1 MRPLKSLISLDEA
14 KKIVNENIREIDRKE
29 KVSIEDSLGRVLA
42 SDIMAEFDVPGFD
55 RAAMDGYAVRA
66 EDTFG
71 ASQFKPR
78 ILKMID
84 IVNAGET
91 STKMVH
97 HGECIQIATGAK
109 LPEGSNAVVIVEDT
123 EKENGRI
130 EVFRPVYPKANVSE
144 KGEDIRKGDTVLK
157 RGEVLNPSRIGILSA
172 LGVSEIYVYEK
183 PKIGVIPTGR
193 EILSLNEKLEEGK
206 VYDINSYTLMSIIR
220 ENGGIAVKYDIVEDT
235 YENIKSAVE
244 NAMNNDMIV
253 ISGGSSVGER
263 DVLFDVIK
271 TLGKVLFHG
280 VQIKP
285 GKPTLFGLI
294 DDKPV
299 FGMPGYPT
307 SCLVN
312 AYTFLLPAVR
322 KISRL
327 PEEEEKIIRAKAS
340 RRIVSTL
347 GRRQFLTV
355 KIEKGRA
362 IPVFKESGT
371 ITSMANAEGYIEIP
385 ENVDLIEKNEDVE
398 VKLF

>member
-14 KKIVNENIREIDRKE
+14 KKIINENIKQIDRKE
-29 KVSIEDSLGRVLA
+29 RISIENSHGRILA
-42 SDIMAEFDVPGFD
+42 SDIIAEFDVPGFD
-55 RAAMDGYAVRA
+55 RAAMDGYAVIA

-84 IVNAGET
+84 VINAGET
-91 STKMVH
+91 SKKTVN

-109 LPEGSNAVVIVEDT
+109 LPGGSNAVVMVEDT
-123 EKENGRI
+123 ERENEMI
-130 EVFRPVYPKANVSE
+130 KIFRPVYPGANISGR
-144 KGEDIRKGDTVLK
+144 GEDIKKGDTVLK
-157 RGEVLNPSRIGILSA
+157 RGEVLNPGRIGVLSA
-172 LGVSEIYVYEK
+172 LGVSEVNVYER
-183 PKIGVIPTGR
+183 PKIAVIPTGR
-193 EILSLNEKLEEGK
+193 EIVSLNEKLEEGK
-206 VYDINSYTLMSIIR
+206 IYDINSYTLISIIR

-235 YENIKSAVE
+235 YENIKNAVE
-244 NAMNNDMIV
+244 KAMENDMIV

-263 DVLFDVIK
+263 DVLIDVMK
-271 TLGKVLFHG
+271 TMGKVLFHG

-294 DDKPV
+294 DEKPV

-312 AYTFLLPAVR
+312 AYIFLLPAVR
-322 KISRL
+322 KISGL
-327 PEEEEKIIRAKAS
+327 PEKEEKILRARIS

-362 IPVFKESGT
+362 IPVFKESGA

-385 ENVDLIEKNEDVE
+385 ENVDLIEKNEEVE

>member
-144 KGEDIRKGDTVLK
+144 RGEDIRKGDTVLK

-172 LGVSEIYVYEK
+172 LGVSEVYVYEK

-206 VYDINSYTLMSIIR
+206 IYDINSYTLMSIIR

>member
-327 PEEEEKIIRAKAS
+327 PEEEEKIIRAIAS

>member
-14 KKIVNENIREIDRKE
+14 KKIVNENIREIVRKE

-42 SDIMAEFDVPGFD
+42 SGIRARFDVPGFD

-66 EDTFG
+66 EGTFG

-91 STKMVH
+91 SKKTVH

-109 LPEGSNAVVIVEDT
+109 LPEGSNAVVMVEDT
-123 EKENGRI
+123 EKENEMI
-130 EVFRPVYPKANVSE
+130 KVFRPVYPKANVSG

-157 RGEVLNPSRIGILSA
+157 RGEVLNPSRIGVLSA
-172 LGVSEIYVYEK
+172 LGVSEVYVYEK

-235 YENIKSAVE
+235 YENIKNAVE
-244 NAMNNDMIV
+244 NVMNNDMIV

-312 AYTFLLPAVR
+312 AYTFLLPSVR

-327 PEEEEKIIRAKAS
+327 PEKEEKVIRAKAS

-355 KIEKGRA
+355 KIEKDRA

-385 ENVDLIEKNEDVE
+385 ENVDLIEKNEEVE